1 MGENQIK
8 KMITT
13 GMLRR
18 LVWMTNDDKFG
29 DILENS
35 QRVIKLNVQYENHLY
50 VLKNLQKS
58 VVPCLYME
66 DKCKIF
72 FGRDM
77 EFIAG
82 PLPNK
87 ASNFFRQN
95 YKLYEGM
102 ELHTKKKSG
111 LPLNVEI
118 IKQIH
123 KIMMDKEKHRDG
135 KDVLRGVI

>member
-82 PLPNK
+82 PLRNN

-102 ELHTKKKSG
+102 ELHTKKIRFS
-111 LPLNVEI
+111 PE
-118 IKQIH
+118 
-123 KIMMDKEKHRDG
+123 R
-135 KDVLRGVI
+135 